1 MLYSDINKPT
11 SQQVATVS
19 AASGQ
24 GGSTQFG
31 ITTAVNCLGLGCCN
45 AKDPVARAS
54 LVYENTARLGLMSND
69 YYSHVQPY
77 YHAPAVPNASS
88 TSSTWCQSGVH
99 MYSYSL
105 DFICLDPLGST
116 NYGKLTNV
124 QINVETEKNLG
135 GCGAEDVKLVSAG
148 VASKPQVNSG
158 EFNLSHASMVETLYL
173 TNNYSSS
180 NIDSS
185 AKVGAASLNL
195 DIEVPY
201 ALHLTAVNN
210 NIIRISGGALGFP
223 VL

>member
-1 MLYSDINKPT
+1 
-11 SQQVATVS
+11 
-19 AASGQ
+19 
-24 GGSTQFG
+24 
-31 ITTAVNCLGLGCCN
+31 
-45 AKDPVARAS
+45 
-54 LVYENTARLGLMSND
+54 
-69 YYSHVQPY
+69 
-77 YHAPAVPNASS
+77 
-88 TSSTWCQSGVH
+88 

-124 QINVETEKNLG
+124 QLNVETEKNLG
-135 GCGAEDVKLVSAG
+135 GCGAEDVKLVSNG
-148 VASKPQVNSG
+148 ASNAQVNSAA
-158 EFNLSHASMVETLYL
+158 FSLSHASMVETLYL

-185 AKVGAASLNL
+185 NTVGQTASLNL